1 MVAGVVLPT
10 LYKCMETYTGT
21 HSAILSL
28 TSILIVS
35 KAASRYYYSSFSSS
49 FCSIMTVRLQL
60 CLSISLLLMVATST
74 ESGMLPPNVTVPAL
88 FGFGDSIIDPGNN
101 NHLNTLI
108 KCNFPPYGK
117 DFMGGI
123 PTGRFSNG
131 KIPTDLLGIIHL
143 PSCSPIYSHRLDIW
157 FHYHDPSSLYIY
169 VCSYVYVCMYACM
182 HVCVYIYIHTDTHI
196 NISKINETS

>member
-1 MVAGVVLPT
+1 M
-10 LYKCMETYTGT
+10 
-21 HSAILSL
+21 
-28 TSILIVS
+28 
-35 KAASRYYYSSFSSS
+35 
-49 FCSIMTVRLQL
+49 L
-60 CLSISLLLMVATST
+60 CVSISLLLMVATST

-131 KIPTDLLGIIHL
+131 KIPTDLLAETLSIKEYV
-143 PSCSPIYSHRLDIW
+143 PAYLDPNLRPEDLLSGVSFASGACGYDPLTSKVASVIPLSQQL
-157 FHYHDPSSLYIY
+157 HYFREY
-169 VCSYVYVCMYACM
+169 
-182 HVCVYIYIHTDTHI
+182 TDKVKQIAGEEKATFFFLI
-196 NISKINETS
+196 K